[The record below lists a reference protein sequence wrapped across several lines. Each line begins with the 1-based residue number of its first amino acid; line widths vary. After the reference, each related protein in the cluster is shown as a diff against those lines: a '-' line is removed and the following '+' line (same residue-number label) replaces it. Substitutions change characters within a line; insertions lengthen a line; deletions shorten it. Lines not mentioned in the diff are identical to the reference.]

1 MNDLEIQK
9 YIEDNCRNIEGGEMM
24 DEQAFYEGAKWYRDN
39 VVNKLPIQQVEVS
52 SLKTI
57 AVYLEGVKQGKGGNL
72 LPLGNNDLEQ
82 LWNTISLLQEDERLT
97 K

>member
-1 MNDLEIQK
+1 MNETKTKAI
-9 YIEDNCRNIEGGEMM
+9 R
-24 DEQAFYEGAKWYRDN
+24 
-39 VVNKLPIQQVEVS
+39 QQVEVS

>member
-1 MNDLEIQK
+1 MNE
-9 YIEDNCRNIEGGEMM
+9 
-24 DEQAFYEGAKWYRDN
+24 AKTEVSR
-39 VVNKLPIQQVEVS
+39 QQVEVS

-82 LWNTISLLQEDERLT
+82 LWNAIALLKEDERLT
-97 K
+97 KLKDGFKTETVKYKN